1 MWAMHEIRYFDNAA
15 TTSISA
21 AALDAYT
28 KAVEHYRGNP
38 SSLHQEGR
46 EAKAFLQ
53 QTREDIAGLLGVD
66 AAALTFTSGATEA
79 NAIILSSL
87 IWKARK
93 GQVILSGI
101 EHPSVSEYARL
112 LKQLGWKV
120 TVLPAP
126 RGFIQKE
133 DLQRALSSE
142 TRMVSIM
149 LVNNITG
156 SIQDVGGLV
165 EVVRTF
171 EAGHNNRKIH
181 FHTDA
186 TQALGK
192 IGFDLKSMGVDS
204 AAFSAHKLHGPRGVG
219 MLYNTNAGIESLSRG
234 GAQEQGLRP
243 GTENLGG
250 IAAMHQAIKDAFSNL
265 EENFKQV
272 SSLNRFLRDRLA
284 LLPVLSPPENCSPYI
299 LTLSHPTLPSEVFT
313 RLLFDQG
320 FCVSSGSACSNNAKQ
335 KSQGVLS
342 AMAFSPQ
349 LAKNSIR
356 ISLSKDTTED
366 DVEALAQTI
375 THLNL
380 EHA

>member
-1 MWAMHEIRYFDNAA
+1 
-15 TTSISA
+15 
-21 AALDAYT
+21 
-28 KAVEHYRGNP
+28 
-38 SSLHQEGR
+38 
-46 EAKAFLQ
+46 
-53 QTREDIAGLLGVD
+53 
-66 AAALTFTSGATEA
+66 
-79 NAIILSSL
+79 
-87 IWKARK
+87 
-93 GQVILSGI
+93 
-101 EHPSVSEYARL
+101 
-112 LKQLGWKV
+112 
-120 TVLPAP
+120 
-126 RGFIQKE
+126 
-133 DLQRALSSE
+133 
-142 TRMVSIM
+142 MVSIM

>member
-53 QTREDIAGLLGVD
+53 QTRENIAGLLGVD